1 MVSQSPPHVPISSSS
16 SYFFLREGERVVGG
30 RGRCRDREAGRWGT
44 ETDRDRQPDRQTNT
58 QTEIERDRERH
69 RQRDTDRDRERQTDR
84 QRQRDRDRE
93 RVQLSSRWHVC
104 ARKIPYALSPV
115 FHKFSQNALET
126 VPCVRLTLSR
136 LVKEDFRAV
145 PISTPLCSRRSM
157 TWCS

>member
-69 RQRDTDRDRERQTDR
+69 RQRDTDRETQTDRQTDSQPASQPARQTDR
-84 QRQRDRDRE
+84 RGKQMLKLKRAI
-93 RVQLSSRWHVC
+93 V
-104 ARKIPYALSPV
+104 
-115 FHKFSQNALET
+115 
-126 VPCVRLTLSR
+126 
-136 LVKEDFRAV
+136 VK
-145 PISTPLCSRRSM
+145 
-157 TWCS
+157 